1 MDEENGC
8 FRCGR
13 GEEEVKL
20 LNAVYGN
27 EIVKVCEECGLIED
41 IPVIRKPSSQQLI
54 ESEKPFTVRQ
64 RLNRMAGLKEKDD
77 SRELMKK
84 LNLDNLRKP
93 KDFRQVLDEK
103 FLLARKRNVP
113 VNLIDNYN
121 WLIMMERKKKKIDR
135 KQLADAIGEPEIAI
149 KMIENKEMPDDAS
162 RIINKIEQYL
172 GIKLKGG
179 DRGDERAGEI
189 VREKLGLKIPMRV
202 LSFNK
207 EVVKNITIADLKR
220 MKDDKQLLE
229 KVGKKEKEEE
239 KVQDAVLGKEKSEKE
254 PITDKKLIDSEI
266 EFEE

>member
-1 MDEENGC
+1 MDEEDAC

-27 EIVKVCEECGLIED
+27 EIVKVCEECELTEN
-41 IPVIRKPSSQQLI
+41 IPVVRKPSSQQLI

-93 KDFRQVLDEK
+93 KDYRQVLDEK
-103 FLLARKRNVP
+103 FSLARKRNIP

-121 WLIMMERKKKKIDR
+121 WLIMMERKKRKIDR
-135 KQLADAIGEPEIAI
+135 RQLADAIGESEITI

-162 RIINKIEQYL
+162 RIISKIEQYF
-172 GIKLKGG
+172 GIKLKEG
-179 DRGDERAGEI
+179 DRGDERASEI
-189 VREKLGLKIPMRV
+189 VREKLGLKTPMRV
-202 LSFNK
+202 LSFDK
-207 EVVKNITIADLKR
+207 EAVKNITLADLKR
-220 MKDDKQLLE
+220 MKDERL
-229 KVGKKEKEEE
+229 GIRKEKEEE
-239 KVQDAVLGKEKSEKE
+239 KVHDVVWRREGEEGKKSE
-254 PITDKKLIDSEI
+254 DKGLVGGEV
-266 EFEE
+266 EFED